1 MLNNFSVKS
10 RLTVLAAVPLVILL
24 FITWVALQQ
33 MQLLNQGINS
43 LYMDRVKP
51 LQQIKQVSD
60 AYAVTA
66 VDTLHKYRGQIQ
78 DASTALANLN
88 KALISAEQ
96 AWQAY
101 KQTELTTDEARLVV
115 DAEQKMTPF
124 LTAMTHYQRQLSDN
138 SLRSENAEAFNQAL
152 YQVADPL
159 SSALDK
165 LIMLQLDEADK
176 FRQLAQ
182 QEYQRFSL
190 LFGIILVV
198 VFICLAL
205 LGWLIYRSIQHP
217 LRLLQR
223 CISGVGSEL
232 DLRLRAEVRGKDEIA
247 ATSLALNETLQRLQQ
262 FFAELGQAIIQLA
275 AASEEMSHISEQVS
289 STAMEQEQKAN
300 LIATAVTQMSAAIQE
315 VANSALRTSEQANE
329 ADSYSRDGYARVMQ
343 NMSSIEQLSVTLT
356 DAGHVI
362 GQLNSE
368 SDKITQVLAVI
379 RTIAEQTNLLAL
391 NAAIEAARAGDA
403 GRGFAVVADEVRQLA
418 TNTQKATESIKGM
431 IDNLQSSSKQAVVSM
446 SESGRY
452 ADSSVENASSAAAV
466 IEQIKNSVAAI
477 VDMNVQISTAT
488 EQQTIVAEDISKNI
502 SEFTVSISEVT
513 HSARQSA
520 DASDMLAQLA
530 AKLQSQAAVFKV

>member
-1 MLNNFSVKS
+1 MLNNYSVKS
-10 RLTVLAAVPLVILL
+10 RLTALAAVPLVILL
-24 FITWVALQQ
+24 LVTWVALQQ
-33 MQLLNQGINS
+33 MQVLNRGINS
-43 LYMDRVKP
+43 LYLDRVQP

-78 DASTALANLN
+78 DSATAAANLSQALA
-88 KALISAEQ
+88 SADI

-101 KQTELTTDEARLVV
+101 KQTELTTEESSLVA
-115 DAEQKMTPF
+115 DAERKMAPF
-124 LTAMTHYQRQLSDN
+124 LAAMAQYQLRLSDN
-138 SLRSENAEAFNQAL
+138 SLLGDNADAFNQAL

-165 LIMLQLDEADK
+165 LIVLQLREADK

-182 QEYQRFSL
+182 QEYDSFQL
-190 LFGIILVV
+190 LFGVILVG
-198 VFICLAL
+198 VFVGLGL
-205 LGWLIYRSIQHP
+205 LGLLIYRSIQHP
-217 LRLLQR
+217 LLLLR
-223 CISGVGSEL
+223 SSIVTVGTDL
-232 DLRLRAEVRGKDEIA
+232 DLRVRADVCGKDEIA
-247 ATSLALNETLQRLQQ
+247 ATSLALNATLQRLQQ
-262 FFAELGQAIIQLA
+262 FFTELGQAITQLA

-289 STAMEQEQKAN
+289 NTAMEQEQKAN

-329 ADSYSRDGYARVMQ
+329 ADGYSQDGFERVMQ
-343 NMSSIEQLSVTLT
+343 NMRSIEKLAVTLT
-356 DAGHVI
+356 DAGNVI
-362 GQLNSE
+362 GQLNTESE
-368 SDKITQVLAVI
+368 KITQVLAVI

-431 IDNLQSSSKQAVVSM
+431 IDNLQNSSKQAVSSM
-446 SESGRY
+446 DESKRF
-452 ADSSVENASSAAAV
+452 ADTSVDNANGAATV
-466 IEQIKNSVAAI
+466 IEQIKNAVGAI

-520 DASDMLAQLA
+520 EASDMLAQLA
-530 AKLQSQAAVFKV
+530 AKLQSQAVAFKV

>member
-1 MLNNFSVKS
+1 MLNNYSVKS
-10 RLTVLAAVPLVILL
+10 RLVVLAAVPLVILL
-24 FITWVALQQ
+24 FVTWVALQE
-33 MQLLNQGINS
+33 MQLLNQGISS
-43 LYMDRVKP
+43 LYLDRVKP

-60 AYAVTA
+60 AYAVTV
-66 VDTLHKYRGQIQ
+66 VDTLHKYRSQIQ
-78 DASTALANLN
+78 DSATALTNLEQ
-88 KALISAEQ
+88 AENIAKK

-101 KQTELTTDEARLVV
+101 KQTELTADETRLMTE
-115 DAEQKMTPF
+115 AERQMQPF
-124 LTAMTHYQRQLSDN
+124 LAALVQYRQRITDN
-138 SLRSENAEAFNQAL
+138 SLAAEPAERFNQTL
-152 YQVADPL
+152 YQLADPL

-165 LIMLQLDEADK
+165 LIVLQLDEADK

-182 QEYQRFSL
+182 QEYQSFKL
-190 LFGIILVV
+190 LFILILLA
-198 VFICLAL
+198 VFVCLAL
-205 LGWLIYRSIQHP
+205 LGVFVYRSIQHP

-223 CISGVGSEL
+223 CITGVGSDL

-247 ATSLALNETLQRLQQ
+247 ATSQALNQTLQRLQQ
-262 FFAELGQAIIQLA
+262 FFAELGQAITQLA

-329 ADSYSRDGYARVMQ
+329 ADSYSQDGYARVMQ

-356 DAGHVI
+356 DAGNVI

-488 EQQTIVAEDISKNI
+488 EEQTIVAEDISKNI

-530 AKLQSQAAVFKV
+530 AKLQSQATAFKV

>member
-1 MLNNFSVKS
+1 MLNNYSVKS

-24 FITWVALQQ
+24 IVTWVALQE
-33 MQLLNQGINS
+33 MQLLNRGINS
-43 LYMDRVKP
+43 LYIDRVKP

-78 DASTALANLN
+78 DSDTAAANLN
-88 KALISAEQ
+88 QALSSAEM
-96 AWQAY
+96 AWKAY
-101 KQTELTTDEARLVV
+101 KQTELTSEERRLVA
-115 DAEQKMTPF
+115 DAEQKMAPF
-124 LTAMTHYQRQLSDN
+124 LAAIEGYQLAIRDN
-138 SLRSENAEAFNQAL
+138 SLRADNADAFNQAL

-165 LIMLQLDEADK
+165 LIVLQLSEADR
-176 FRQLAQ
+176 FRQQAQ
-182 QEYQRFSL
+182 QEYDSFQL
-190 LFGIILVV
+190 LFGVVLVV
-198 VFICLAL
+198 VFAGLGL

-217 LRLLQR
+217 LRLLQNS
-223 CISGVGSEL
+223 IVTVGNDL
-232 DLRLRAEVRGKDEIA
+232 DLRVRADVCGKDEIA

-262 FFAELGQAIIQLA
+262 FFTELGQAITQLA

-329 ADSYSRDGYARVMQ
+329 ADGYSQDGFERVMQ
-343 NMSSIEQLSVTLT
+343 NMRSIEQLAVTLT
-356 DAGHVI
+356 DAGNVI
-362 GQLNSE
+362 GHLNTESE
-368 SDKITQVLAVI
+368 KITQVLAVI

-431 IDNLQSSSKQAVVSM
+431 IDNLQSSSKQAVSSM
-446 SESGRY
+446 DDSKRY
-452 ADSSVENASSAAAV
+452 AETSVDNANGAATV

-513 HSARQSA
+513 HSAKQSA
-520 DASDMLAQLA
+520 EASDMLAQLA
-530 AKLQSQAAVFKV
+530 VKLQSQAAVFKV

>member
-1 MLNNFSVKS
+1 MLNNYSVKS
-10 RLTVLAAVPLVILL
+10 RLTVLAALPLGILL
-24 FITWVALQQ
+24 LVTWVALQQ
-33 MQLLNQGINS
+33 MQLLNHGINS

-66 VDTLHKYRGQIQ
+66 VDTLHKYRGHIL
-78 DASTALANLN
+78 DGTTAVANLSQ
-88 KALISAEQ
+88 ALSSAEK
-96 AWQAY
+96 AWLGF
-101 KQTELTTDEARLVV
+101 KQTKLTPEEARLVA
-115 DAEQKMTPF
+115 DAEHKMSPF
-124 LTAMTHYQRQLSDN
+124 LAAVAEYQRRITGNNLFADSADT
-138 SLRSENAEAFNQAL
+138 FNREL

-165 LIMLQLDEADK
+165 LIVLQLQEADK

-182 QEYQRFSL
+182 QEYDSFQLLFSL
-190 LFGIILVV
+190 ILLA
-198 VFICLAL
+198 VFAGLAV
-205 LGWLIYRSIQHP
+205 LGWLIYRSIHHP
-217 LRLLQR
+217 LRLLQNS
-223 CISGVGSEL
+223 IATVGHDL
-232 DLRLRAEVRGKDEIA
+232 DLRVRADVCGKDEIA
-247 ATSLALNETLQRLQQ
+247 ATSQALNITLQRLQL
-262 FFAELGQAIIQLA
+262 FFTELGLAITQLA

-315 VANSALRTSEQANE
+315 VASSALRTSEQANE
-329 ADSYSRDGYARVMQ
+329 ADGYSQDGFERVMQ
-343 NMSSIEQLSVTLT
+343 NMRSIEQLSVTLT
-356 DAGHVI
+356 DAGNVI
-362 GQLNSE
+362 SHLNAESE
-368 SDKITQVLAVI
+368 KITQVLAVI

-431 IDNLQSSSKQAVVSM
+431 IDNLQNSSKQAVSSM
-446 SESGRY
+446 TESRRY
-452 ADSSVENASSAAAV
+452 ADTSVENANDAATV
-466 IEQIKNSVAAI
+466 IEQITNSVTAI

-502 SEFTVSISEVT
+502 SEFTISISEVT

-520 DASDMLAQLA
+520 EASDMLAQLA
-530 AKLQSQAAVFKV
+530 AKLQSQAAAFKV

>member
-10 RLTVLAAVPLVILL
+10 RLSVLAAVPLVILL
-24 FITWVALQQ
+24 FVTWVALQQ

-78 DASTALANLN
+78 DSTTALANLN
-88 KALISAEQ
+88 QALSSADA
-96 AWQAY
+96 AWRAY
-101 KQTELTTDEARLVV
+101 KQTELTAEESRLVT
-115 DAEQKMTPF
+115 DAEQKLTPF
-124 LTAMTHYQRQLSDN
+124 LSAIARYQRQLSDN
-138 SLRSENAEAFNQAL
+138 SLRSENADAFNQAL

-165 LIMLQLDEADK
+165 LIMLQLEEADK
-176 FRQLAQ
+176 FRLLAQ
-182 QEYQRFSL
+182 QQYQSFSL

-198 VFICLAL
+198 VFVCLAL
-205 LGWLIYRSIQHP
+205 LGWFIYRSIQHP
-217 LRLLQR
+217 LRLLQG
-223 CISGVGSEL
+223 CIAGVGNDL

-247 ATSLALNETLQRLQQ
+247 ATSQALNQTLQRLQQ
-262 FFAELGQAIIQLA
+262 FFADLGQAITQLA

-329 ADSYSRDGYARVMQ
+329 ADSYSQDGFTRVMQ

-356 DAGHVI
+356 DAGNVI

-368 SDKITQVLAVI
+368 SEKITQVLAVI

-446 SESGRY
+446 SESGRF

-520 DASDMLAQLA
+520 EASDMLAQLA
-530 AKLQSQAAVFKV
+530 AKLQSQAAAFKV

>member
-1 MLNNFSVKS
+1 M
-10 RLTVLAAVPLVILL
+10 
-24 FITWVALQQ
+24 
-33 MQLLNQGINS
+33 
-43 LYMDRVKP
+43 
-51 LQQIKQVSD
+51 
-60 AYAVTA
+60 
-66 VDTLHKYRGQIQ
+66 
-78 DASTALANLN
+78 
-88 KALISAEQ
+88 
-96 AWQAY
+96 
-101 KQTELTTDEARLVV
+101 
-115 DAEQKMTPF
+115 
-124 LTAMTHYQRQLSDN
+124 
-138 SLRSENAEAFNQAL
+138 
-152 YQVADPL
+152 
-159 SSALDK
+159 
-165 LIMLQLDEADK
+165 
-176 FRQLAQ
+176 
-182 QEYQRFSL
+182 
-190 LFGIILVV
+190 
-198 VFICLAL
+198 VFVCLAL

-223 CISGVGSEL
+223 CIAGVGNDL

-247 ATSLALNETLQRLQQ
+247 ATSQALNQTLQRLQQ
-262 FFAELGQAIIQLA
+262 FFAELGQAITQLA

-300 LIATAVTQMSAAIQE
+300 LIATAVTQMSAAIQQ

-329 ADSYSRDGYARVMQ
+329 ADSYSQDGFARVMQ

-356 DAGHVI
+356 DAGNVI

-452 ADSSVENASSAAAV
+452 ANSSVENANSAAAV

-530 AKLQSQAAVFKV
+530 AKLQSQAAAFKV

>member
-1 MLNNFSVKS
+1 MLNNYSVKS

-24 FITWVALQQ
+24 IVTWVALQE
-33 MQLLNQGINS
+33 MQLLNRGINS
-43 LYMDRVKP
+43 LYIDRVKP

-78 DASTALANLN
+78 DSVTAAANLN
-88 KALISAEQ
+88 QALSSAEK

-101 KQTELTTDEARLVV
+101 KQTELTSEESSLVA
-115 DAEQKMTPF
+115 DAEQKMAPF
-124 LTAMTHYQRQLSDN
+124 LAAIEGYQVAIRDN
-138 SLRSENAEAFNQAL
+138 SLRAGNAEAFNQAL

-165 LIMLQLDEADK
+165 LIVLQLIEADR
-176 FRQLAQ
+176 FRQQAQ
-182 QEYQRFSL
+182 QQYDSFQL
-190 LFGIILVV
+190 LFGVVLVV
-198 VFICLAL
+198 VFAGLGL
-205 LGWLIYRSIQHP
+205 LGWFIYRSIQHP
-217 LRLLQR
+217 LRLLQNS
-223 CISGVGSEL
+223 IVTVGNDL
-232 DLRLRAEVRGKDEIA
+232 DLRVRADVCGKDEIA
-247 ATSLALNETLQRLQQ
+247 ATSRALNATLQRLQQ
-262 FFAELGQAIIQLA
+262 FFTELGQAITQLA
-275 AASEEMSHISEQVS
+275 AASEEMSHVSEQVS

-329 ADSYSRDGYARVMQ
+329 ADGYSQDGFDRVMQ
-343 NMSSIEQLSVTLT
+343 NMRSIEQLAVTLT
-356 DAGHVI
+356 DAGKVI
-362 GQLNSE
+362 GHLNTESE
-368 SDKITQVLAVI
+368 KITQVLAVI

-431 IDNLQSSSKQAVVSM
+431 IDNLQSSSKQAVSSM
-446 SESGRY
+446 DDSKRY
-452 ADSSVENASSAAAV
+452 AETSVDNANGAATV
-466 IEQIKNSVAAI
+466 IEQIKNAVGAI

-513 HSARQSA
+513 HSAKQSA
-520 DASDMLAQLA
+520 EASDMLAQLA

>member
-1 MLNNFSVKS
+1 MLNNYSVKS

-24 FITWVALQQ
+24 LVTWVALQE
-33 MQLLNQGINS
+33 MQVLNRGINS
-43 LYMDRVKP
+43 LYLDRVQP

-66 VDTLHKYRGQIQ
+66 VDTLHKYRGQILDNATAAANLIQ
-78 DASTALANLN
+78 ALA
-88 KALISAEQ
+88 SADI

-101 KQTELTTDEARLVV
+101 KQTELTTEESSLVAEAER
-115 DAEQKMTPF
+115 KMAPF
-124 LTAMTHYQRQLSDN
+124 LAAMAQYQLRLSDN
-138 SLRSENAEAFNQAL
+138 SLLGDNADVFNQAL

-165 LIMLQLDEADK
+165 LIVLQLREADK
-176 FRQLAQ
+176 FRQSAQ
-182 QEYQRFSL
+182 QEYKSFQL
-190 LFGIILVV
+190 LFGVILVG
-198 VFICLAL
+198 VFVSLAL
-205 LGWLIYRSIQHP
+205 LGLFVYRSIQHP
-217 LRLLQR
+217 LRLLQNS
-223 CISGVGSEL
+223 IVTVGTDL
-232 DLRLRAEVRGKDEIA
+232 DLRVRADVCGKDEIA
-247 ATSLALNETLQRLQQ
+247 ATSLALNATLQRLQQ
-262 FFAELGQAIIQLA
+262 FFTELGQAITQLA

-329 ADSYSRDGYARVMQ
+329 ADGYSQDGFERVMQ
-343 NMSSIEQLSVTLT
+343 NMRSIEKLAVALT
-356 DAGHVI
+356 DAGNVI
-362 GQLNSE
+362 GKLNSE

-391 NAAIEAARAGDA
+391 NAAIEAARAGEA

-431 IDNLQSSSKQAVVSM
+431 IDNLQTSSRQAVSSM
-446 SESGRY
+446 DESKRF
-452 ADSSVENASSAAAV
+452 ADTSVDNANGAATV
-466 IEQIKNSVAAI
+466 IEQIKNAVGAI

-520 DASDMLAQLA
+520 EASDMLAQLA
-530 AKLQSQAAVFKV
+530 AKLQSQAVAFKV

>member
-1 MLNNFSVKS
+1 MLNNYSVKS
-10 RLTVLAAVPLVILL
+10 RLTVLAALPLGILL
-24 FITWVALQQ
+24 LVTWVALQQ
-33 MQLLNQGINS
+33 MQLLNHGINS

-66 VDTLHKYRGQIQ
+66 VDTLHKYRGHIL
-78 DASTALANLN
+78 DGATAVANLSQ
-88 KALISAEQ
+88 ALSSAEK
-96 AWQAY
+96 AWLGF
-101 KQTELTTDEARLVV
+101 KQTKLTPEEARLVA
-115 DAEQKMTPF
+115 DAEHKMSPF
-124 LTAMTHYQRQLSDN
+124 LAAVAEYQRRITGNNLFADSADT
-138 SLRSENAEAFNQAL
+138 FNREL

-165 LIMLQLDEADK
+165 LIVLQLQEADK

-182 QEYQRFSL
+182 QEYDSFQLLFSL
-190 LFGIILVV
+190 ILLA
-198 VFICLAL
+198 VFAGLAV
-205 LGWLIYRSIQHP
+205 LGWLIYRSIHHP
-217 LRLLQR
+217 LRLLQNS
-223 CISGVGSEL
+223 IATVGHDL
-232 DLRLRAEVRGKDEIA
+232 DLRVRADVCGKDEIA
-247 ATSLALNETLQRLQQ
+247 ATSQALNTTLQRLQL
-262 FFAELGQAIIQLA
+262 FFTELGLAITQLA

-315 VANSALRTSEQANE
+315 VASSALRTSEQANE
-329 ADSYSRDGYARVMQ
+329 ADGYSQDGFERVMQ
-343 NMSSIEQLSVTLT
+343 NMRSIEQLSVTLT
-356 DAGHVI
+356 DAGNVI
-362 GQLNSE
+362 SHLNAESE
-368 SDKITQVLAVI
+368 KITQVLAVI

-431 IDNLQSSSKQAVVSM
+431 IDNLQNSSKQAVSSM
-446 SESGRY
+446 TESRRY
-452 ADSSVENASSAAAV
+452 ADTSVENANDAATV
-466 IEQIKNSVAAI
+466 IEQITNSVTAI

-502 SEFTVSISEVT
+502 SEFTISISEVT

-520 DASDMLAQLA
+520 EASDMLAQLA
-530 AKLQSQAAVFKV
+530 AKLQSQAAAFKV